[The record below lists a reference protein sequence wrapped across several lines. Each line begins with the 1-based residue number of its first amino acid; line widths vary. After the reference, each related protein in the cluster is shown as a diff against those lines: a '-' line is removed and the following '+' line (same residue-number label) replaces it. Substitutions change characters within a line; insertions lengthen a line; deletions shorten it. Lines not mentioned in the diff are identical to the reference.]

1 MVTHILNTLV
11 HCKPFRTTGTRL
23 STHFHCFQLKR
34 KSSPHGDYLVCCS
47 VVTLLYNEQ
56 HPLIETSSRS
66 HVVWPNSFRANWVM
80 SKNKTTWRSITIYK
94 RSRDL
99 PTIIYNL
106 LSFLGKTRRARTSV
120 EGIARA
126 VAGKTPHQLLG
137 KTVSQDKREW
147 KCQLPGDVYPTT
159 VPADGAV

>member
-23 STHFHCFQLKR
+23 STHFYCFQLKR

-47 VVTLLYNEQ
+47 AVTLLQYNEQ

-80 SKNKTTWRSITIYK
+80 SKNNTSWRSITIYK

-106 LSFLGKTRRARTSV
+106 LSFLGKQEEPEQVSRELHVQWQVKPLAKFWEKQSART
-120 EGIARA
+120 
-126 VAGKTPHQLLG
+126 
-137 KTVSQDKREW
+137 REW

-159 VPADGAV
+159 VSADGAV